1 VSTRQKFIP
10 AGAFLLWRYTMEQKK
25 EPVVPIGE
33 KYTLTLRE
41 ASVYFGIG
49 EKKIRRLVEDYDGVF
64 SVRNGNRF
72 LVIRPKFEQ
81 FLCETST
88 I

>member
-1 VSTRQKFIP
+1 
-10 AGAFLLWRYTMEQKK
+10 MEQKK
-25 EPVVPIGE
+25 DPVVPIGE

-64 SVRNGNRF
+64 ALRNGNRF

>member
-1 VSTRQKFIP
+1 
-10 AGAFLLWRYTMEQKK
+10 MEQKK

-49 EKKIRRLVEDYDGVF
+49 EKKIRRLVDDYDGVF
-64 SVRNGNRF
+64 YVRNGNRF

>member
-1 VSTRQKFIP
+1 
-10 AGAFLLWRYTMEQKK
+10 MEQKK

-64 SVRNGNRF
+64 ALRNGNRF

>member
-1 VSTRQKFIP
+1 
-10 AGAFLLWRYTMEQKK
+10 MEQKND
-25 EPVVPIGE
+25 PVVPISE

-49 EKKIRRLVEDYDGVF
+49 EKKIRRLVEDHESVLA
-64 SVRNGNRF
+64 VRNGNRY
-72 LVIRPKFEQ
+72 LVIRPKFEE
-81 FLCETST
+81 FLCNTST

>member
-1 VSTRQKFIP
+1 
-10 AGAFLLWRYTMEQKK
+10 MEQKK

-64 SVRNGNRF
+64 SVRNGSRF

>member
-1 VSTRQKFIP
+1 
-10 AGAFLLWRYTMEQKK
+10 MEQKK

-49 EKKIRRLVEDYDGVF
+49 EKKIRRLAEDNLGIF
-64 SVRNGNRF
+64 TLRNGNRF

-81 FLCETST
+81 FLCKTST

>member
-1 VSTRQKFIP
+1 
-10 AGAFLLWRYTMEQKK
+10 MEQKK
-25 EPVVPIGE
+25 EPVIPISE

-64 SVRNGNRF
+64 ALRNGNRF

>member
-1 VSTRQKFIP
+1 
-10 AGAFLLWRYTMEQKK
+10 MEQKK

-49 EKKIRRLVEDYDGVF
+49 EKKIRRLAEDNLGIF
-64 SVRNGNRF
+64 TLRNGNRF

>member
-1 VSTRQKFIP
+1 
-10 AGAFLLWRYTMEQKK
+10 MEQKK